1 MTRWL
6 TRKAARWLAKRPRRD
21 RKAGMIYAH
30 TSVERWGLLS
40 DKTNRLDGR
49 TVHLIYEN

>member
-21 RKAGMIYAH
+21 RKAVRERCKQMR
-30 TSVERWGLLS
+30 VELNLPPHPGLA
-40 DKTNRLDGR
+40 
-49 TVHLIYEN
+49 